1 MSLFLPDLET
11 DRLVLRMLSVNDA
24 FDMYEYARNP
34 EICKYVTWEAHDS
47 VEDSMSYLSLVEE
60 RYKGGEYFDWG
71 IVLKEIG
78 KLVGTCGFV
87 DIDKASSRGEIG
99 YVLSKTHWG
108 KGLMSEA
115 VRKVC
120 YHGFGFM
127 ELNRIEARVFPEN
140 TRSQSVLKK
149 LGFQYEGTLHQQQLI
164 KGKYQDLMM
173 FSMLKSEFR

>member
-1 MSLFLPDLET
+1 MEFFLPNLET

-24 FDMYEYARNP
+24 FDMYEYARDP
-34 EICKYVTWEAHDS
+34 EICKYVTWNAHES

-71 IVLKEIG
+71 IVLKKID
-78 KLVGTCGFV
+78 KLIGTCGFV
-87 DIDKASSRGEIG
+87 DINKASSRGEIG
-99 YVLSKTHWG
+99 YVLSRTHWG

-120 YHGFGFM
+120 SHGFESM

-140 TRSQSVLKK
+140 TRSQSVLRNI
-149 LGFQYEGTLHQQQLI
+149 GFQYEGTLRQQQVI

-173 FSMLKSEFR
+173 FSLLKSEFR